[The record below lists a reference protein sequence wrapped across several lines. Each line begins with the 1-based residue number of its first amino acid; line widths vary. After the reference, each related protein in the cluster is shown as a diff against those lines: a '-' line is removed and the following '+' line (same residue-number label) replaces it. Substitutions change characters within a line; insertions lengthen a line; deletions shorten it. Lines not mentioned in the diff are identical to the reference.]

1 MYNGDELTD
10 RVPEAD
16 NETYLASPGNGPG
29 PSMVTTALS
38 PAMAIH
44 DAALGGV
51 FFSIAAVL
59 TLIVILA
66 VREIGSVGVREG
78 RRTLRLR
85 FLLEALNAP
94 ILALVT
100 VFAVVVIVRAFEVL

>member
-1 MYNGDELTD
+1 
-10 RVPEAD
+10 
-16 NETYLASPGNGPG
+16 
-29 PSMVTTALS
+29 MVTTALS
-38 PAMAIH
+38 PAMAIR

-51 FFSIAAVL
+51 FFSIAAVIA
-59 TLIVILA
+59 LIVILA